1 MMIDLFFWMEENI
14 IVNNVSDDA
23 GPRSNNA
30 GLTRGFLA
38 ANNRH

>member
-14 IVNNVSDDA
+14 NVSDDA
-23 GPRSNNA
+23 GPRSDNT

-38 ANNRH
+38 ANNGH